1 MNPGTILIIVV
12 GVIGLVLYATYSLKR
27 TVKEHFAVVDEE
39 QLSNKA
45 LEAMKNLNTSAS
57 SLDSIFKT
65 PDLSMTA
72 PDSSNLSD
80 LFKTTLPD
88 TTNQRAPP
96 KSVLSMSSQ
105 QPPKTASS
113 ISSQQPVPPKTALP
127 MIAPPPPAP
136 IESTN
141 TISDEQGVELKR
153 PQKSSRVEP
162 SNPTVKTLA
171 PKIIYKTKKVY
182 VKSKCPPQPDLSEYV
197 KKDSIPCYG
206 CNLQ

>member
-12 GVIGLVLYATYSLKR
+12 GVIGLALYATYSLKR

-72 PDSSNLSD
+72 PDSSALSD

-88 TTNQRAPP
+88 TTQQRASP
-96 KSVLSMSSQ
+96 KSVL
-105 QPPKTASS
+105 S

-127 MIAPPPPAP
+127 VIAPPPAP
-136 IESTN
+136 IQSPK
-141 TISDEQGVELKR
+141 TISDEQGAELKR
-153 PQKSSRVEP
+153 PQKSSRVAP
-162 SNPTVKTLA
+162 SNPKAKTLA

-182 VKSKCPPQPDLSEYV
+182 IKSKCPPQPDLSEYV

-206 CNLQ
+206 CNLK